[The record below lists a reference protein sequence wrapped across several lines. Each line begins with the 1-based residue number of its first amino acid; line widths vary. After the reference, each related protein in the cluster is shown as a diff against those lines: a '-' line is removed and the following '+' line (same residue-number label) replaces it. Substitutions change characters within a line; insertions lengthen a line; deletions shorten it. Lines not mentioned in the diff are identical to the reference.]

1 MYTDFIGRK
10 LLVWALITQI
20 HIGTLSNVSI
30 HNRYQLLLS
39 VREITKLRKRYH
51 ISYII
56 THALCKDEALAL

>member
-56 THALCKDEALAL
+56 NYSCSLQG